1 MVPGL
6 REVGEEVDRD
16 EEQQQHPDGPL
27 LHLRDRVV
35 QDGGQAQAARAVQ
48 TAQTVN
54 TFKIFKRSNFQ
65 TLVQTPVSKL
75 FKLCNFETLKTNEWK

>member
-35 QDGGQAQAARAVQ
+35 QDGGQAQAARTVPAEREDAQLDVREDLPRSPLQTQVQ
-48 TAQTVN
+48 SLQPEREHHQQL
-54 TFKIFKRSNFQ
+54 KINR
-65 TLVQTPVSKL
+65 
-75 FKLCNFETLKTNEWK
+75 

>member
-35 QDGGQAQAARAVQ
+35 QDGGQAQAARAVP
-48 TAQTVN
+48 AEREDAELDVREE
-54 TFKIFKRSNFQ
+54 KREGS
-65 TLVQTPVSKL
+65 SYS
-75 FKLCNFETLKTNEWK
+75 